1 MVANTPKP
9 PSAPKKKQPIKMRYA
24 GKLKPRNLFFGNFLP
39 FPDQIPLKLLVAA
52 IQYAN
57 ILNAGKNYLDGEA
70 FSKLTEDECRE
81 LVPYSPEWV
90 RDYTHF

>member
-1 MVANTPKP
+1 MSQCP
-9 PSAPKKKQPIKMRYA
+9 PAPKKRQMANP
-24 GKLKPRNLFFGNFLP
+24 GNGDLQPRNLFGNPLP
-39 FPDQIPLKLLVAA
+39 LPDQNAITPSPLA

-57 ILNAGKNYLDGEA
+57 RLNAGKNYLDGEA

-90 RDYTHF
+90 RDYTHFEFDN